1 MIEMSVT
8 GVAIDIRSNVP
19 LVILSSKDSLYTLPI
34 WIGHFEAQSI
44 TRALE
49 GLEAERPMTHD
60 LMLDFVYSLGADV
73 DCVEINAC
81 EETTFFASVIL
92 KDGDGEEINIDS
104 RPSDAIAIA
113 LKTES
118 PIYVS
123 QSLLEEIAAGVQI
136 YTEKEYQEMKSRN
149 LNNEIIDESKAETEF
164 REFLKYIK
172 ASDFSLK
179 QSE

>member
-19 LVILSSKDSLYTLPI
+19 LVILSAKDNSYTLPI

-44 TRALE
+44 AKALE
-49 GLEAERPMTHD
+49 GIEAERPMTHD

-73 DCVEINAC
+73 DCIEINSC
-81 EETTFFASVIL
+81 EESTFFASVIL
-92 KDGDGEEINIDS
+92 KDQSGEEINIDS

-123 QSLLEEIAAGVQI
+123 QSLLEEVAQGVQV
-136 YTEKEYQEMKSRN
+136 YTEKQYKEIESNRQEHSIEESRA
-149 LNNEIIDESKAETEF
+149 DTEF
-164 REFLKYIK
+164 KEFLKYIK

-179 QSE
+179 RSE